1 MKQQRS
7 VERTVPSPIINAP
20 AVCDATDDDAAGGEG
35 GPRPRRSAG
44 PPALQPIERRSQ
56 KLCAALAAL
65 SFLGPEKS
73 RNKQTDWPSRGER
86 ERVRGR
92 REGGERKRAEERRRC
107 RWRGHAR
114 GSAVWA
120 QTIGVSGTV
129 ESGDHYSPSSR
140 SSRAP
145 GLPLGA
151 RNPRVAGAWLRL
163 QAPSCCAVPWVAA
176 AGVEVEPQ
184 PVL

>member
-20 AVCDATDDDAAGGEG
+20 AVCDATDDDAAGGEARDRG
-35 GPRPRRSAG
+35 EAQDRRQS
-44 PPALQPIERRSQ
+44 IERRSQ

-129 ESGDHYSPSSR
+129 ESGDHYSSSSR

-145 GLPLGA
+145 GLPLRA